1 MITNHNYYID
11 LAFQIA
17 EKNLGRTRLNPS
29 VGTVIVKNDS
39 VISSAVTSTNGRPH
53 SEFNALKNLKDCKGA
68 SLYTTLEPCTH
79 YGKTPPC
86 INIIIKKKIKNVYY
100 AFEDPDIRTFKK
112 AKKFLTNKGI
122 KTKLI
127 HSKKYS
133 KFYQSYFINKKLS
146 IPFVTGKI
154 AISKDFLTINK
165 KDKWISN
172 ESSRNIV
179 HLFRSRYD
187 CILSTS
193 KSINHD
199 NSLLNCR
206 INGFDNKKPDLFI
219 VDLKLKLKKK
229 LSLNNYLKV
238 RKTFLIT
245 SKNNSNRTLAYEK
258 LGYKIIF
265 INKLEDKNDF
275 NLLYKKI
282 YKIGYSRM
290 FVEVGLT
297 FLNSLIKNKMIHDLY
312 IFKSNKKLGNKGKNN
327 DKFNFLKKTHPKSLT
342 INLNGDKLLKKELY
356 YV

>member
-1 MITNHNYYID
+1 MTINHNYYID

-17 EKNLGRTRLNPS
+17 EKNLGRTKLNPS

-39 VISSAVTSTNGRPH
+39 VISSAVTSSNGEPH
-53 SEFNALKNLKDCKGA
+53 SEFNALNNLRNCKGA

-100 AFEDPDIRTFKK
+100 AFEDPDVRTFKK

-172 ESSRNIV
+172 EYSRNLV
-179 HLFRSRYD
+179 HLFRNRYD

-199 NSLLNCR
+199 DSLLNCR
-206 INGFDNKKPDLFI
+206 INGFDNNKPDLFI
-219 VDLKLKLKKK
+219 IDLNLKLKKK

-245 SKNNSNRTLAYEK
+245 SKNNFDRTAAYKK

-275 NLLYKKI
+275 YSLYKKI
-282 YKIGYSRM
+282 YKIGYSRIL
-290 FVEVGLT
+290 VEAGLT
-297 FLNSLIKNKMIHDLY
+297 FLNSLIKTKMIHDLY
-312 IFKSNKKLGNKGKNN
+312 IFKSNQKLGNKGKNN
-327 DKFNFLKKTHPKSLT
+327 DTSNYLKKIHPKLLT